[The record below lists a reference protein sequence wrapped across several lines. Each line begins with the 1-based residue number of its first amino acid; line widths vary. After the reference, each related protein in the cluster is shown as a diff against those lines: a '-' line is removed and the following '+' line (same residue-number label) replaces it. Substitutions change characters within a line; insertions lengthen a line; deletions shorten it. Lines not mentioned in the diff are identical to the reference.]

1 MKFARGFRNQVKRG
15 PATRAFACESLEVRQ
30 MLAGDS
36 CPQFAGELAEPLA
49 QPLAVL
55 ATDGEATPLAT
66 ADPAPTAYTP
76 VQIRH
81 AYGYDQIFFQ
91 GGSIVGD
98 GTGQTIAIVNAYHT
112 PTALADLNAFS
123 TEFALPPP
131 PTFTQVSQ
139 TGGDP
144 SAIATNGNW
153 ALETALDIQW
163 AHAFAPGA
171 SILLVEAASAT
182 FANLTAA
189 VSYARSVAGVSVVSM
204 SWGSLE
210 FSTESQYDTNF
221 TTPSNHAGV
230 VFAAAAGNSGSP
242 GMYPGYSPNTLTVGG
257 TTLGLD
263 SNGNIIGEQAWNNGG
278 GGISLYE
285 PQPSFQNGFVTQS
298 ATQRTSPDVSF
309 DADPFTGVPV
319 YDSFNNGNSTPWVKV
334 AGTSFATPSWGAL
347 VAIADQGRNL
357 AGKPVLDGP
366 TLMSMLYAMPAS
378 NFNDITIGGS
388 GGATPQLATP
398 GYDLVTGR
406 GTPKAQLIV
415 GDLVGVGAVSGT
427 VFGDANGNGL
437 NDGDSGLSG
446 WTVYSDLNNNSA
458 FDPVAVNT
466 FNSTNVPLTIP
477 NNSTITSNNTVPAL
491 AGHIIDVNVTINISH
506 NSDNNLEIALI
517 SPTGTRIVL
526 ASRVGGTGNHFTN
539 TEFDDSAPILIDK
552 GTAPFASTF
561 HPEEL
566 LSVLYGTNPQG
577 VWQLEINDNTLSTT
591 GTLNSWSL
599 EITTGDPNTTTAA
612 NGMYTLA
619 NLPPASHKIREVL
632 QVPYVQTAPPGG
644 FYTVNVTAGALVTG
658 RDFGNQAPTTATP
671 LGVALLAASD
681 TGSSNSDQIT
691 QLNNSSPV
699 SVLQFQVS
707 GTIAGA
713 TVTLFADGNA
723 IGSALASGPTTI
735 VTTDGL
741 LANALGDGN
750 RSITARQTEPA
761 KVASGDSPAQAI
773 TVDTT
778 APTAGIVPVSP
789 DPRTVFVD
797 SIDIN
802 FSEAVSGLDL
812 SRLTLTRDAGANLLS
827 GAQTIGSGDSIL
839 WTLANLAALTS
850 VVGFYELDLLS
861 TGSPISDVAGNLYGG
876 SASDTFTVLAGI
888 VGRQLFYNESGTGG
902 ATVRYDGN
910 DAAINSLD
918 DNAIASDKVAYLP
931 GAGAATFANISG
943 YSKGINGVMIDI
955 AGSHPSITASD
966 FIFRVGNN
974 NTPSGW
980 ATATDPLSI
989 SVRAGAG
996 VSGSDRVEIIWA
1008 NSAIAK
1014 TWLQVITLANANTGL
1029 SQKPGY
1035 PAGEADVFFFGNAV
1049 GNSGLGDTAINA
1061 LVNVIDENGARSNNQ
1076 NLASNIPITNLYDFN
1091 RNGSVNVTDESIA
1104 RLNGTNSTT
1113 ALKYLNLGSPPLA
1126 PQGDDLPG
1134 GNDSSGV
1141 ASALTAEDPA
1151 VARPQNATSL
1161 TTAVAAS
1168 ADDVDRTR
1176 AIAAGA
1182 PLASAID
1189 RQLVRHAD
1197 LSGHWLAFV
1206 DEQLLDLLAIGQS
1219 HATSRRRK

>member
-1 MKFARGFRNQVKRG
+1 
-15 PATRAFACESLEVRQ
+15 

-36 CPQFAGELAEPLA
+36 CQPLVGDIAEPLA

-55 ATDGEATPLAT
+55 STDAEATPLAT
-66 ADPAPTAYTP
+66 ADPNPTAYTP
-76 VQIRH
+76 TQMQH
-81 AYGYDQIFFQ
+81 AYGYDQIFFE

-123 TEFALPPP
+123 TEFGLPPP

-144 SAIATNGNW
+144 SAILTNGNW

-210 FSTESQYDTNF
+210 FATELQYDINF
-221 TTPSNHAGV
+221 TTPANHAGV

-263 SNGNIIGEQAWNNGG
+263 GLGNITAEHAWNNGG

-298 ATQRTSPDVSF
+298 ATQRTAPDVSF
-309 DADPFTGVPV
+309 EADPSTGVPV
-319 YDSFNNGNSTPWVKV
+319 YDSFNNGAVTPWVKV

-388 GGATPQLATP
+388 GGATPQSATP

-406 GTPKAQLIV
+406 GSPKAQLIV

-427 VFGDANGNGL
+427 VFNDANGNGL
-437 NDGDSGLSG
+437 IDGDSGLSG

-477 NNSTITSNNTVPAL
+477 NNSTITSNNTVPAQP
-491 AGHIIDVNVTINISH
+491 GYIIDVNVTINITH
-506 NSDNNLEIALI
+506 NSDNNLKITLI
-517 SPTGTRIVL
+517 SPTGVHIVL
-526 ASRVGGTGNHFTN
+526 ADRVGGTGNHFTN
-539 TEFDDSAPILIDK
+539 TEFDDSAPILIDN
-552 GTAPFASTF
+552 GTSPFASTF
-561 HPEEL
+561 HPDEL

-577 VWQLEINDNTLSTT
+577 VWQLEINDNTFSTT

-612 NGMYTLA
+612 NGMYALA
-619 NLPPASHKIREVL
+619 NLPPASHEIREVL

-644 FYTVNVTAGALVTG
+644 FYAANVTAGASLTG
-658 RDFGNQAPTTATP
+658 RDFGNQAPTSAPP

-691 QLNNSSPV
+691 KLNNSSPG
-699 SVLQFQVS
+699 SVLQFQAS

-713 TVTLFADGNA
+713 TVTLYADGNP
-723 IGSALASGPTTI
+723 IGSAVASGPTTI

-741 LANALGDGN
+741 LVHMLGDGI

-761 KVASGDSPAQAI
+761 KVESGDSSAQAI

-789 DPRTVFVD
+789 DPRTISVA

-802 FSEAVSGLDL
+802 FSEAVDGLDL
-812 SRLTLTRDAGANLLS
+812 SRLTLTLNAGANLLS
-827 GAQTIGSGDSIL
+827 GAQTIGSGDNIL

-876 SASDTFTVLAGI
+876 SASESFTVLAGI
-888 VGRQLFYNESGTGG
+888 VGRHLFYNESGTGG

-931 GAGAATFANISG
+931 GAGTATFANTSG

-955 AGSHPSITASD
+955 AGSHPSITAAD

-974 NTPSGW
+974 NTPSDW
-980 ATATDPLSI
+980 ATAPTPLSV

-1008 NSAIAK
+1008 NSAIANA
-1014 TWLQVITLANANTGL
+1014 WLEVITLANANTGL
-1029 SQKPGY
+1029 SQQPGY

-1049 GNSGLGDTAINA
+1049 GNSGLGDSAVNA
-1061 LVNVIDENGARSNNQ
+1061 LVNSLDENGVRSNNQ
-1076 NLASNIPITNLYDFN
+1076 LLSSNIPITNVYDFN
-1091 RNGSVNVTDESIA
+1091 RNGSVNSIDESIA
-1104 RLNGTNSTT
+1104 RLNGTNPTT

-1126 PQGDDLPG
+1126 PQGDELSG
-1134 GNDSSGV
+1134 GDDGSGV
-1141 ASALTAEDPA
+1141 ASALTAADPA
-1151 VARPQNATSL
+1151 VTFPPRATRL
-1161 TTAVAAS
+1161 TPAVSAS
-1168 ADDVDRTR
+1168 TDDVDRTR
-1176 AIAAGA
+1176 TFAARV
-1182 PLASAID
+1182 PLASVIE

-1197 LSGHWLAFV
+1197 LPDRWLTFI
-1206 DEQLLDLLAIGQS
+1206 DEELLDLLANGQS
-1219 HATSRRRK
+1219 HATSRRRR